1 MKTPM
6 NIPSLSRRTLML
18 GVGGVTLAGCTLP
31 DLKDIVGPPVLLQI
45 YVLAPQRPAQAAA
58 GAAVRWQ
65 LGVALPESTAGLDTT
80 RIAVFPSASTMDYFS
95 NAAWAD
101 RAPVLI
107 QGLLVQALEDTR
119 RVAVA
124 RDTAGVA
131 TEYVL
136 QTELR
141 DFQAFY
147 DSPLPPP
154 PLDPEAPLAPRPP
167 PIIIVQ
173 IEAKLMSIPDR
184 RIVGSFNAMTHATA
198 VTNSVD
204 GAVAAFNQ
212 ARGQAHTQ
220 IVDWT
225 LRTPPNA

>member
-1 MKTPM
+1 MKTPIK
-6 NIPSLSRRTLML
+6 IPSLSRRSLL
-18 GVGGVTLAGCTLP
+18 LSVGSAALAGCTLP
-31 DLKDIVGPPVLLQI
+31 DLKNLVGPPAPLRI
-45 YVLAPQRPAQAAA
+45 YVLAPQRPAPAAA
-58 GAAVRWQ
+58 GPALRWQ

-80 RIAVFPSASTMDYFS
+80 RIAVFPTATTMDYFT

-107 QGLLVQALEDTR
+107 QSLLVQALEDTR

-131 TEYVL
+131 ADYVL

-154 PLDPEAPLAPRPP
+154 PLDPEAPPSPRPP

-173 IEAKLMSIPDR
+173 IETKLMSVPDR
-184 RIVGSFNAMTHATA
+184 RIVGSFNAMTRATA
-198 VTNSVD
+198 ATNSVE
-204 GAVAAFNQ
+204 GTVAAFNQ
-212 ARGQAHTQ
+212 ALGQALSQ

-225 LRTPPNA
+225 LRTPPNT